1 MKKSIH
7 ILYIILFSEVS
18 TYSQNFQWAKGFSSN
33 DNAIGLSICMDDA
46 GYVYSVGTY
55 VNYSTLDIGG
65 VVLTGGNGYISKHD
79 SLGNLV
85 WAKSYQSEIR
95 SIYFYDGNLY
105 IGGSI
110 PVSSDYAAYF
120 AKVDTSGNIIWS
132 RTSTTVSSNVRWV
145 NCISVDNM
153 GNIYISGSYSGSISF
168 GSVSLPTV
176 SSGSKLFFVKYDA
189 SGAPIW
195 GVQAGGTISIVN
207 DMTIDSNGNVFL
219 IGEFSGTATFG
230 AYSIT
235 QYSGDSTYDSYL
247 AKYDGTGTCSWVKAF
262 KGSGRQFAPRSS
274 VDASDNVYFVGFT
287 TGGGDVNISG
297 VVLPYDSNKVS
308 FYGKYL
314 NDGTLS
320 WVKQIGGQ
328 AGAIHINPP
337 DSVYIG
343 GSMYQYGFFDDI
355 TLDTKIYSKK
365 SFIAKTNT
373 GGEFSWVY
381 NSQAT
386 GNTYTNTNS
395 RLLRDI
401 VSTSTG
407 DVFGTGFFVDT
418 TYFDSLYRII
428 TPYASNANPF
438 VFKLNDFIQQF
449 KSSNASLCPDSN
461 FYVTYKPGTTFNGGN
476 SFTLQ
481 LSDENGDFTN
491 AINLSFTLSATN
503 DTLYSQIPDPIT
515 PSNNY
520 KVRML
525 SSSPHAIS
533 LALNLIIND
542 VPIAEIT
549 YSGATS
555 FCLGQTLQLNAL
567 NKPGFTYQWKRNGTN
582 ISGATNTSYTV
593 NQSGDYTVAVSTVC
607 ETVVSDPVS
616 ITVHP
621 LPTVTLSN
629 FPVACTNGGLYQFV
643 EGSPSGGTYSGNGV
657 SNGYFDPTAVTLGN
671 QTITYTYTDGNGC
684 TNSASKSIK
693 VENPPAVNLSIPAE
707 TCIEDGAITL
717 NGGLPTGGTYFG
729 NGVSGSTFDPTVAGL
744 GFHTINYTYT
754 NSSACSDTASL
765 DIEVISCPLGTAS
778 YKTSS
783 VHLYPNPTSGI
794 IMIEGLQQNK
804 VESISVLDITG
815 RLLIQTTFTNTINIS
830 SFDNGTY
837 IILISTDNEN
847 IRQKIL
853 LVRD

>member
-1 MKKSIH
+1 MKNLTYILVAFLYLTGSI
-7 ILYIILFSEVS
+7 
-18 TYSQNFQWAKGFSSN
+18 YSQNFQWAKGFSSN
-33 DNAIGLSICMDDA
+33 ESAAGYTICMDDA
-46 GYVYSVGTY
+46 GYVYSGGIY
-55 VNYSTLDIGG
+55 ENYATLDIDGA
-65 VVLTGGNGYISKHD
+65 VLTGKDGYLTKHD
-79 SLGNLV
+79 SLGNLI
-85 WAKSYQSEIR
+85 WAKSYKSN
-95 SIYFYDGNLY
+95 IYRICFHNGSLY
-105 IGGSI
+105 IAGDTIMASN
-110 PVSSDYAAYF
+110 SAAYF
-120 AKVDTSGNIIWS
+120 AKVDTSGNILWS
-132 RTSTTVSSNVRWV
+132 RSSSVNNSTYV
-145 NCISVDNM
+145 NCISTDNT
-153 GNIYISGSYSGSISF
+153 GNIYISGWYSGSISF

-176 SSGSKLFFVKYDA
+176 SSGSKTFLVKYNA
-189 SGAPIW
+189 SGTPLW
-195 GVQAGGTISIVN
+195 GVQAGGVIAY
-207 DMTIDSNGNVFL
+207 DMITDSGGNVFI
-219 IGEFSGTATFG
+219 IGDYSGTATFG

-235 QYSGDSTYDSYL
+235 QYSGDVTFDSYL
-247 AKYDGTGTCSWVKAF
+247 AKYDGTGSCQWVKAF
-262 KGSGRQFAPRSS
+262 KGPGRQVGIGVS
-274 VDASDNVYFVGFT
+274 VDASDNVLFVGFSQ
-287 TGGGDVNISG
+287 TGEVNING
-297 VVLPYDSNKVS
+297 IVLPYDIYNRS

-314 NDGTLS
+314 NDGTFL

-328 AGAIHINPP
+328 ASAIHVSPL
-337 DSVYIG
+337 DSVFIG
-343 GSMYQYGFFDDI
+343 GSMYQYASFDDI
-355 TLDTKIYSKK
+355 TLNTDIESLKPY
-365 SFIAKTNT
+365 IAKANT
-373 GGEFSWVY
+373 EGNFSWAY
-381 NSQAT
+381 SSQ
-386 GNTYTNTNS
+386 TNYAASITT

-401 VSTSTG
+401 VSTETG
-407 DVFGTGFFVDT
+407 DVFATGFFLDSI
-418 TYFDSLYRII
+418 YFDDFRFGESI
-428 TPYASNANPF
+428 SGSNPF
-438 VFKLNDFIQQF
+438 LVKLNDFIQQF
-449 KSSNASLCPDSN
+449 KSSNASLCPGSN

-481 LSDENGDFTN
+481 LSDENGDFTS
-491 AINLSFTLSATN
+491 ATNLSFTLSATN

-542 VPIAEIT
+542 VPIADIT

-555 FCLGQTLQLNAL
+555 FCSGQTLQLDAL
-567 NKPGFTYQWKRNGTN
+567 NKPGFTYQWKRNGSN

-629 FPVACTNGGLYQFV
+629 FPVACTNGGLYELI

-671 QTITYTYTDGNGC
+671 QTITYTYTDANGC

-717 NGGLPTGGTYFG
+717 DGGSPTGGTYFG
-729 NGVSGSTFDPTVAGL
+729 NGVSGNTFDPTVAGL

-765 DIEVISCPLGTAS
+765 DIEVISCPLGIAS
-778 YKTSS
+778 YKTSF

-815 RLLIQTTFTNTINIS
+815 RLLVQTPFTNTIDIS

-837 IILISTDNEN
+837 IILISIDDEK

-853 LVRD
+853 LIHD